1 MRKTNPT
8 KEALIR
14 AGIHELREYGFTD
27 FSIRRI
33 ASECGVSCATP
44 YRHFKNKDEFVLE
57 IFKYINRRWYT
68 TQNMILSEYDTPRER
83 LVEMSVAYIRFLLD
97 NPDYC
102 TIITLRVGGLTEDQQ
117 HEKHGISACVQGL
130 VKQYCD
136 DVGMDDEARTRK
148 TYTVRSLILG
158 AALMMVGGEL
168 DGSENTFD
176 MIRATVSRE
185 FDLP

>member
-1 MRKTNPT
+1 MRKTNQT

-14 AGIHELREYGFTD
+14 AGIHELRTYGFTD

-33 ASECGVSCATP
+33 AAECGVSCATP

-68 TQNMILSEYDTPRER
+68 TQNMILSEYDSARER
-83 LVEMSVAYIRFLLD
+83 LIEMSVAYIRFLRE

-102 TIITLRVGGLTEDQQ
+102 TIIMLHSPAMSDDQRR
-117 HEKHGISACVQGL
+117 EKHGISSCVRGL
-130 VKQYCD
+130 VRQYCD
-136 DVGMDDEARTRK
+136 ETGMDEPSRVRK
-148 TYTVRSLILG
+148 TYVVRSLIFG
-158 AALMMVGGEL
+158 AALMMAGGEL
-168 DGSENTFD
+168 DDDEETFD
-176 MIRATVSRE
+176 MIRATVARE

>member
-8 KEALIR
+8 KEALIH

-33 ASECGVSCATP
+33 ATVCGVSCATP

-68 TQNMILSEYDTPRER
+68 TQNMILSEYDDPRER
-83 LVEMSVAYIRFLLD
+83 LIEMSIAYIRFLLE

-102 TIITLRVGGLTEDQQ
+102 TIILLRTGGLTDEQQ
-117 HEKHGISACVQGL
+117 HEKHGISSCVRGL
-130 VKQYCD
+130 VRQYCESTA
-136 DVGMDDEARTRK
+136 MDEPSRIRK

-158 AALMMVGGEL
+158 AALMMVSGEL
-168 DGSENTFD
+168 SDDEATFD
-176 MIRATVSRE
+176 MIRATISRE

>member
-1 MRKTNPT
+1 MRKINQT

-33 ASECGVSCATP
+33 AAECGVSCATP
-44 YRHFKNKDEFVLE
+44 YRHFKNKDEFILE

-68 TQNMILSEYDTPRER
+68 TQNVILSEYTEPRER
-83 LVEMSVAYIRFLLD
+83 LIEMSVAYIRFLLD

-102 TIITLRVGGLTEDQQ
+102 TIIMLRNSGLTDEQQ
-117 HEKHGISACVQGL
+117 HEKHGISSCVRGL
-130 VKQYCD
+130 VRQYCD
-136 DVGMDDEARTRK
+136 AAEMNEATRIRK
-148 TYTVRSLILG
+148 TYVVRSLIFG

-168 DGSENTFD
+168 SDDESTFD
-176 MIRATVSRE
+176 MIRATVARE
-185 FDLP
+185 FELP